1 MKVMLT
7 GAGGQLGQAL
17 RDALSGRVELD
28 ARDRTTLDLVDGKSI
43 RDILEQ
49 VRPDV
54 VINAA
59 AFTHVDQAEA
69 DPQQAALINH
79 LAPGALARQCGVSG
93 ARLIHIS
100 TDFVFDGRQGSPYT
114 PQCETH
120 PLNIYGE
127 TKRLGELAVL
137 EALPGSAAIIRT
149 AWLYSHRGNNFLT
162 KMLGFMRAGRDLR
175 VVTDQVGTP
184 TSVDGLVGL
193 IDQMLFKP
201 PRQSIYHWT
210 DAGVA
215 SWYDFACAIQE
226 EALAASLLD
235 APVDIL
241 PIPASA
247 YPIPAVRPAYS
258 VLDKSATYQEYDPP
272 LVHWRTMLRRAMQR
286 IANQESGFA

>member
-1 MKVMLT
+1 MKILLT

-17 RDALSGRVELD
+17 REALSDRVELD
-28 ARDRTTLDLVDGKSI
+28 ARDRATLDLVDAQAVQAVLAQS
-43 RDILEQ
+43 
-49 VRPDV
+49 RPDV

-59 AFTHVDQAEA
+59 AFTHVDQAETA
-69 DPQQAALINH
+69 AQQAALINH
-79 LAPGALARQCGVSG
+79 LGAGALARQCAVNG

-120 PLNIYGE
+120 PLNVYGE

-149 AWLYSHRGNNFLT
+149 AWLYSHRGNNFVT

-175 VVTDQVGTP
+175 VVTDQIGTP

-193 IDQMLFKP
+193 IEQMVFNP
-201 PRQSIYHWT
+201 PRQSVYHWT

-235 APVDIL
+235 APVSIL
-241 PIPASA
+241 PIPASD
-247 YPIPAVRPAYS
+247 YPTPAVRPAYS
-258 VLDKSATYQEYDPP
+258 VLDKSATYQEYGTPQ
-272 LVHWRTMLRRAMQR
+272 VHWRSMLRQAMQR
-286 IANQESGFA
+286 MSHQENSFA